1 MPGSEAFSGSA
12 GKAGEERRSAGMGI
26 KGTVYELGKD
36 EAAEFITYFAPGGLA
51 GAGFANLLIAG
62 DLENGDKEILELRFK
77 ADFLPH
83 IKRLGTELERLCE
96 YEDARTR
103 EMLDAAQSLADGKLN
118 DLKPFEKEISR
129 ANSSSDSAEDQTYAD
144 PGLAKDIEDAL
155 EEFQGPGEEDDYPGD
170 EEDGMEF
177 EF

>member
-1 MPGSEAFSGSA
+1 
-12 GKAGEERRSAGMGI
+12 MGI

-83 IKRLGTELERLCE
+83 IKRLVTELERLCE

-118 DLKPFEKEISR
+118 DLKPFEKEIGP
-129 ANSSSDSAEDQTYAD
+129 AAASSHPAEDQTYAD

-155 EEFQGPGEEDDYPGD
+155 EELQGPGEEDDYPGD